1 MPVYALSDHY
11 PVCLTRKISNDFE
24 RGPIHK
30 LISYR
35 DTKSFNEAT
44 FISELENQPWT
55 VIDIFDNASDA
66 LDYFSDIFISVI
78 SKHAP

>member
-35 DTKSFNEAT
+35 DIKSFNEAT
-44 FISELENQPWT
+44 FISELENQPRT
-55 VIDIFDNASDA
+55 VNDIFDNASDA
-66 LDYFSDIFISVI
+66 FTFQMSSFQ
-78 SKHAP
+78 